1 MRTLTLAR
9 DLKLPL
15 RARLNAGARRMMD
28 QMLILAPPG
37 TISRELLALRAK
49 IEEHKSTFRA
59 ALGAIKTAGLVVEE
73 NGLLRL
79 AR

>member
-1 MRTLTLAR
+1 MKKLTLAKN
-9 DLKLPL
+9 LKLD
-15 RARLNAGARRMMD
+15 RSS
-28 QMLILAPPG
+28 LAAASG
-37 TISRELLALRAK
+37 